1 MEEVGNTE
9 MSLPVTEGI
18 ERVTMAV
25 SAEAVTVEIVSGVVG
40 MTVLSNIVSIR
51 ELIEPNTVVIGMLIS
66 VGESRGML
74 LVVKGGV
81 WATTAGLVLGADV
94 TIGDVGMGVALLM
107 KEVRFTA
114 SMLSGVVDILG
125 LGVGNA
131 VVSAEAKLVVVGGEG
146 IIVALITDEIV

>member
-1 MEEVGNTE
+1 MEEVGNTAMLLPAIE
-9 MSLPVTEGI
+9 SVTMSVLAVVVTE
-18 ERVTMAV
+18 
-25 SAEAVTVEIVSGVVG
+25 EIVSGGVG
-40 MTVLSNIVSIR
+40 MTILSNKVSIR
-51 ELIEPNTVVIGMLIS
+51 ELIEPDAVVIGMLIS

-131 VVSAEAKLVVVGGEG
+131 VVSAEAKLVVVAGEG
-146 IIVALITDEIV
+146 IIVGLITDEIV

>member
-9 MSLPVTEGI
+9 MSLPVIEGI

-25 SAEAVTVEIVSGVVG
+25 SAEAVTEEIVSGGVG
-40 MTVLSNIVSIR
+40 MTVLGNIVSIR
-51 ELIEPNTVVIGMLIS
+51 ELIEPDAVVIGVLIS

-107 KEVRFTA
+107 KEV
-114 SMLSGVVDILG
+114 
-125 LGVGNA
+125 
-131 VVSAEAKLVVVGGEG
+131 
-146 IIVALITDEIV
+146 

>member
-9 MSLPVTEGI
+9 MPLSAIESVTMSALAVVVTE
-18 ERVTMAV
+18 
-25 SAEAVTVEIVSGVVG
+25 EIVSSGVG
-40 MTVLSNIVSIR
+40 MTILSNKVSIR
-51 ELIEPNTVVIGMLIS
+51 ELIEPDAVAIGMLIS

-107 KEVRFTA
+107 KEV
-114 SMLSGVVDILG
+114 
-125 LGVGNA
+125 
-131 VVSAEAKLVVVGGEG
+131 
-146 IIVALITDEIV
+146 

>member
-9 MSLPVTEGI
+9 MPLSAIESVTMSALAVVVTE
-18 ERVTMAV
+18 
-25 SAEAVTVEIVSGVVG
+25 EIVSSGVG
-40 MTVLSNIVSIR
+40 MTILRNKVSIR
-51 ELIEPNTVVIGMLIS
+51 ELIEPDAVAIGMLIS

-81 WATTAGLVLGADV
+81 WATTDGLVLGADV

-131 VVSAEAKLVVVGGEG
+131 VVSAEAKLVVVAGEG
-146 IIVALITDEIV
+146 IIVVLITDEIV